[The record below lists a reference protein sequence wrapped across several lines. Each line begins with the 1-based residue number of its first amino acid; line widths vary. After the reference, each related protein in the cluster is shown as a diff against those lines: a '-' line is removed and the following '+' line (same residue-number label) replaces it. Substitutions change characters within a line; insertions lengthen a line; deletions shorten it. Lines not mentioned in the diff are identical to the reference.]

1 MTAGA
6 CVHDSTLSC
15 VHAGVLIEEQ
25 QLFWIWIYGMH
36 ACMHTCICA
45 HACMRACM
53 YLFSQVL
60 WSQGAIAVEL
70 AEAALMDAGGQ
81 GQPMIT
87 IMFVNMLFKMS
98 IQR

>member
-1 MTAGA
+1 MHA
-6 CVHDSTLSC
+6 CVHVS
-15 VHAGVLIEEQ
+15 VR
-25 QLFWIWIYGMH
+25 MH
-36 ACMHTCICA
+36 ACVHVSVRM
-45 HACMRACM
+45 HACVHVSVRMRACM

-87 IMFVNMLFKMS
+87 KMFVNMLFKMS